1 MSLKHKLSMGE
12 AIDSLPKING
22 DATTSIGPLPDIPPG
37 AVAVGMV
44 KKGSVIY
51 ELPPFTR
58 YLIFHQ
64 TEPPQLITL
73 DGRMMPLDIDHPMAV
88 CK

>member
-1 MSLKHKLSMGE
+1 MTKNGLGE
-12 AIDSLPKING
+12 FIHSLPKING
-22 DATTSIGPLPDIPPG
+22 DATTEDPFRLPDIPVG
-37 AVAVGMV
+37 ARAVGIV

-58 YLIFHQ
+58 YLVFHQ

-73 DGRMMPLDIDHPMAV
+73 DGRMMPLDIDHPSAV
-88 CK
+88 AK